1 MSRRDVWDALSDMAR
16 YAETAVRLVGSMT
29 LEELQADERTSL
41 ALERAIEILGEAA
54 ARVPQEW
61 RDRHPDLP
69 WREMIGTRNRLAHA
83 YFATELFVLHEIAIR
98 LLPPLIPRL
107 REVAAGSPG
116 AAGRPQA

>member
-1 MSRRDVWDALSDMAR
+1 LSQRNVGDALADMAR
-16 YAETAVRLVGSMT
+16 YAATTVRLVGTMT

-54 ARVPQEW
+54 GRVPAEW

-83 YFATELFVLHEIAIR
+83 YFATELFILHEIATK
-98 LLPPLIPRL
+98 LLPPLLPRL
-107 REVAAGSPG
+107 RAIAGE
-116 AAGRPQA
+116 AG